1 MSSGAMDIQLRELR
15 DTITQ
20 LNNTI
25 KIQNDLMQKQLQEKD
40 RIIANL
46 TAQLEFLK
54 TKLFGSTS
62 EKKKDLPGQYGLFD
76 DIEDEKPALLLEP
89 EFVEVSAHKRER
101 KPKATYDEIFENIKT
116 TRVSVDP
123 LPEED
128 RTCPE
133 CGSLMIPIGT
143 EVVRTEVVYHKP
155 SLERIEYVATS
166 YRCPNADKEAD
177 TLIVQDKA
185 NPALIPGSYASESLV
200 AHVMNS
206 KFTMALPFYR
216 LEQEFLSLGAK
227 IGRGT
232 MANWTIICTKEY
244 LGEIY
249 NYLHR
254 KLLLRRFL
262 MADETPIQVLKE
274 PERRPQSK
282 SYMWVIRTGEDR
294 DVPIILFNYSP
305 TRKGSNAAEFLSN
318 AAPGYYLMTDGYKG
332 YNKVPDANRCACWA
346 HIRRYW
352 LNAIPKGH
360 EHDYNNPAVQGFM
373 YCEKLFS
380 YERSYKEKGLSI
392 KQTYNR
398 RLKDQKPLIDAFL
411 TWIDGLRPKAD
422 DRIIKAIN
430 YTNGCRPYLMNYLKD
445 GACSL
450 SNNLSENSIRPIVL
464 GRKNWLFSDT
474 QDGAWASAVIFS
486 LIETAK
492 ANEVDPYKY
501 LTYLLEKRPNADMS
515 DDELEQLSPWSKEVQ
530 NRCKNGME

>member
-1 MSSGAMDIQLRELR
+1 MDELEACDYELSALNECDR
-15 DTITQ
+15 HNCKTIIRR
-20 LNNTI
+20 LNGGG
-25 KIQNDLMQKQLQEKD
+25 KNDGEATLNSLLN
-40 RIIANL
+40 RI
-46 TAQLEFLK
+46 EP
-54 TKLFGSTS
+54 LF
-62 EKKKDLPGQYGLFD
+62 E

-244 LGEIY
+244 LG
-249 NYLHR
+249 
-254 KLLLRRFL
+254 
-262 MADETPIQVLKE
+262 
-274 PERRPQSK
+274 
-282 SYMWVIRTGEDR
+282 
-294 DVPIILFNYSP
+294 
-305 TRKGSNAAEFLSN
+305 
-318 AAPGYYLMTDGYKG
+318 
-332 YNKVPDANRCACWA
+332 
-346 HIRRYW
+346 
-352 LNAIPKGH
+352 
-360 EHDYNNPAVQGFM
+360 
-373 YCEKLFS
+373 
-380 YERSYKEKGLSI
+380 
-392 KQTYNR
+392 
-398 RLKDQKPLIDAFL
+398 
-411 TWIDGLRPKAD
+411 
-422 DRIIKAIN
+422 
-430 YTNGCRPYLMNYLKD
+430 
-445 GACSL
+445 
-450 SNNLSENSIRPIVL
+450 
-464 GRKNWLFSDT
+464 
-474 QDGAWASAVIFS
+474 
-486 LIETAK
+486 
-492 ANEVDPYKY
+492 
-501 LTYLLEKRPNADMS
+501 
-515 DDELEQLSPWSKEVQ
+515 
-530 NRCKNGME
+530 